1 MSDISRRDA
10 VRRLAMVLAST
21 GAIDAVGAQAIH
33 AMTAEAQASSGG
45 SYTPKTFTPA
55 QFRLLERLTDLII
68 PVENGKP
75 GAVGAGCAAW
85 IDMISSENE
94 RLKSIY
100 NTGFAWL
107 DRTMKERGAADFV
120 SATAAQQTALLDE
133 IAYRRNESPALASG
147 IEFFGWVRRM
157 TVDAF
162 YTSEIGFKDI
172 DYRGNDHLG
181 SYPSPVASIQYAVK
195 RAGL

>member
-1 MSDISRRDA
+1 
-10 VRRLAMVLAST
+10 MVLAST
-21 GAIDAVGAQAIH
+21 GALDAVGAQAIH
-33 AMTAEAQASSGG
+33 AMTAEAQAASGG
-45 SYTPKTFTPA
+45 TYAPKTFTPA
-55 QFRLLERLTDLII
+55 QYRLLERLTDLII
-68 PVENGKP
+68 PVEDGKP
-75 GAVGAGCAAW
+75 GAVAAGCAAW
-85 IDMISSENE
+85 IDMISSEND

-100 NTGFAWL
+100 NNGFAWL
-107 DRTMKERGAADFV
+107 DRTIKERGAADFV

-133 IAYRRNESPALASG
+133 IAYRRNESPALAPG

-181 SYPSPVASIQYAVK
+181 SYPSPVASIEYAVK